1 MLTLSFTR
9 NFAPE
14 KLSQK
19 RWTEK
24 QKHSQE
30 NYPAHL
36 LPGSNFQAKK
46 HPPQKDL
53 CAKIQ
58 HLNIVHG
65 GNHVSAVSAVP
76 NAESNK
82 DLVVD
87 NLKPNF

>member
-30 NYPAHL
+30 NYPVHL

-46 HPPQKDL
+46 HPHRKPCVQKFGTKKL
-53 CAKIQ
+53 YTREIM
-58 HLNIVHG
+58 
-65 GNHVSAVSAVP
+65 SVSAVP

-87 NLKPNF
+87 NPKPNF